1 MTDRDR
7 QRAARAMEVIGP
19 PGAGKSTLA
28 AALADRT
35 PEFRIVKR
43 YRGSGTLPIVLR
55 AGPAMASV
63 VLRDPTG
70 RSLNRRQLAWIAR
83 VEAALRMLERRRTT
97 IVFDQG
103 PVYTLARLSDLLR
116 GRPQAAGALAGW
128 RHAKSRQLADLLDL
142 IVVVDA
148 PDSVLVERIATRVKA
163 HPLQHLPLGSAQ
175 ASLAYARVG
184 YDELIGQVT
193 SDNGPRVLRLDSS
206 RDTLPTMVDGVLAA
220 LRADDAR
227 QQS

>member
-1 MTDRDR
+1 MTDGDL
-7 QRAARAMEVIGP
+7 QRPARAMEVIGP

-35 PEFRIVKR
+35 PEFRIVKH
-43 YRGSGTLPIVLR
+43 YRGTGSLPFVLR

-63 VLRDPTG
+63 VLRDPIG

-83 VEAALRMLERRRTT
+83 VEAGLWMLERRRTT

-116 GRPQAAGALAGW
+116 GPQAAGALAGW
-128 RHAKSRQLADLLDL
+128 RRAKSRQLADLLDL

-148 PDSVLVERIATRVKA
+148 PDSVLVERITTRVKA
-163 HPLQHLPLGSAQ
+163 HRLQHLPLRSAQ
-175 ASLAYARVG
+175 AALAYARAG

>member
-1 MTDRDR
+1 MTDGDR
-7 QRAARAMEVIGP
+7 QHAARAMELIGP

-35 PEFRIVKR
+35 PEFRIVKH
-43 YRGSGTLPIVLR
+43 YRGTGSLPIVLR

-70 RSLNRRQLAWIAR
+70 RWLNRRQLTWIAR
-83 VEAALRMLERRRTT
+83 VEAGLRMLERRRTT

-116 GRPQAAGALAGW
+116 GPQAAGALAGW
-128 RHAKSRQLADLLDL
+128 RNAKSRQLADLLDL

-148 PDSVLVERIATRVKA
+148 PDSVLMERIATRVKA
-163 HPLQHLPLGSAQ
+163 HHLQHLPLGSAQ

>member
-43 YRGSGTLPIVLR
+43 YRGTGTLPIVLR

-70 RSLNRRQLAWIAR
+70 HSLDRRQLAWIAR
-83 VEAALRMLERRRTT
+83 VEAGLRMLERRRTT

-116 GRPQAAGALAGW
+116 GPQAAGALAGW

-163 HPLQHLPLGSAQ
+163 HRLQHLPLGSAQ

-206 RDTLPTMVDGVLAA
+206 RDTLPTMVNGVLAA

-227 QQS
+227 PQS

>member
-1 MTDRDR
+1 MTGGR
-7 QRAARAMEVIGP
+7 QYAARALEVIGP

-35 PEFRIVKR
+35 PDFRIVKH
-43 YRGSGTLPIVLR
+43 YRGIDRLPFVLR
-55 AGPAMASV
+55 AGPAVASV
-63 VLRDPTG
+63 ALRDGIG

-83 VEAALRMLERRRTT
+83 VEAGLRMLERHRTT

-103 PVYTLARLSDLLR
+103 PLYTLARLSDRDR
-116 GRPQAAGALAGW
+116 GLPAGGPLAGW
-128 RHAKSRQLADLLDL
+128 RHTKSLQLAGLLDL

-148 PDSVLVERIATRVKA
+148 PDSVLVERITTRVKA
-163 HPLQHLPLGSAQ
+163 HSLRHLPRGPA
-175 ASLAYARVG
+175 LAALANARVE
-184 YDELIGQVT
+184 YDEVIRQVT

-206 RDTLPTMVDGVLAA
+206 RDILHTMVDGVLAA
-220 LRADDAR
+220 LGADDAR